1 MQNTLQTNVHRRKMF
16 SVKQTLLIMLVLLL
30 AVIAW
35 SSFRVY
41 TEGTAAMSA
50 FETLDSQI
58 NNGEYE
64 SAMSTERDLAN
75 HLEQLNKELKGFHW
89 DMLGALPVIGDDV
102 RCARG
107 LADIGDKL
115 VNKGVDPVVVAAK
128 DALPKDSSDVLGAIT
143 RAPDKIST
151 LVQKLGEA
159 RKVVKECSDQ
169 AKALPEAHIAQLKD
183 ASTQVKEN
191 ITEVEDTISSIE
203 SVTGPLG

>member
-75 HLEQLNKELKGFHW
+75 HLEQLNKELNRLMEKFLSG
-89 DMLGALPVIGDDV
+89 
-102 RCARG
+102 
-107 LADIGDKL
+107 
-115 VNKGVDPVVVAAK
+115 
-128 DALPKDSSDVLGAIT
+128 T
-143 RAPDKIST
+143 KID
-151 LVQKLGEA
+151 
-159 RKVVKECSDQ
+159 RR
-169 AKALPEAHIAQLKD
+169 
-183 ASTQVKEN
+183 
-191 ITEVEDTISSIE
+191 
-203 SVTGPLG
+203 

>member
-1 MQNTLQTNVHRRKMF
+1 MQKTMQRRELF
-16 SVKQTLLIMLVLLL
+16 SVKQTLLIMLVLLVG
-30 AVIAW
+30 VIGW

-41 TEGTAAMSA
+41 SEGTAAMSA

-58 NNGEYE
+58 NNGEFE

-89 DMLGALPVIGDDV
+89 EMLGALPVIGDDV
-102 RCARG
+102 RCAKG

-115 VNKGVDPVVVAAK
+115 VNKGIDPVVVAAK
-128 DALPKDSSDVLGAIT
+128 DALPADSSDIAGAIF
-143 RAPDKIST
+143 RAPDKLPT
-151 LVQKLGEA
+151 LVEKLGDA

-183 ASTQVKEN
+183 AANQVKES
-191 ITEVEDTISSIE
+191 ITEVDDTISSIE

>member
-1 MQNTLQTNVHRRKMF
+1 MKNTLQTNVHRRKMF

-41 TEGTAAMSA
+41 SEGTAAMKA
-50 FETLDSQI
+50 FDTLDAQI

-89 DMLGALPVIGDDV
+89 TMLGVLPVIGDDV
-102 RCARG
+102 RCVQG

-115 VNKGVDPVVVAAK
+115 VNKGIDPVLVAGK
-128 DALPKDSSDVLGAIT
+128 DALPADSSDIAAAII

-151 LVQKLGEA
+151 LFQKITDA

-169 AKALPEAHIAQLKD
+169 AKALPEAHIEQLKD
-183 ASTQVKEN
+183 ASKQVKDN
-191 ITEVEDTISSIE
+191 ITEVDDTISSIE
-203 SVTGPLG
+203 SVIGPLG